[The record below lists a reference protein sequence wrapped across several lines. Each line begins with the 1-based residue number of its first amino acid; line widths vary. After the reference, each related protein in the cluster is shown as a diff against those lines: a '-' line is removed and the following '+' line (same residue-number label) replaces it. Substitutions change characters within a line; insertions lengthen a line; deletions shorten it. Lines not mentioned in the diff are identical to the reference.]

1 MNPTTPP
8 TSPSSPPPTRRG
20 VVLAVAGGPPLL
32 APPDDWVRALG
43 LDPADHPAPPADPD
57 ELVLWFS
64 DGPLALGFCRD
75 GTRRAHRLDFDRDAP
90 TDRASTALL
99 CRAVGLG
106 RGVRTV
112 IDATAGFGRDS
123 LALAAAGAEVTMIE
137 RHPVL
142 AAMLRDAL
150 ARAPDARGLRLIVA
164 DARDH
169 LESLR
174 RDASASPDAIYLDPM
189 YPDRGKTALPRSAAQ
204 ILRALHDHEETHE
217 PLIADVELLRAA
229 RAIARRRVVVKR
241 PPRAPALADGQTIA
255 VMHGSRARYDIY
267 APSPRNTAS
276 AP

>member
-1 MNPTTPP
+1 
-8 TSPSSPPPTRRG
+8 
-20 VVLAVAGGPPLL
+20 VVLAVAGADPLQ
-32 APPDDWVRALG
+32 APPADWVRAVG
-43 LDPADHPAPPADPD
+43 LDPVDHPAPPADPD
-57 ELVLWFS
+57 ELVLWFQ

-75 GTRRAHRLDFDRDAP
+75 GPRRAHHLDFDRDAP

-123 LALAAAGAEVTMIE
+123 LALAAAGADVTMIE
-137 RHPVL
+137 RHPIL

-150 ARAPDARGLRLIVA
+150 ARATDSRGLRLVVA

-174 RDASASPDAIYLDPM
+174 HDAAAAPDAIYLDPM
-189 YPDRGKTALPRSAAQ
+189 YPERGKSALPRGAAQ
-204 ILRALHDHEETHE
+204 LLRALHDQKE
-217 PLIADVELLRAA
+217 PNDPLAADVDLLRTA

-241 PPRAPALADGQTIA
+241 PPRAPALVEGQTIA
-255 VMHGSRARYDIY
+255 VMRGSRARYDIY
-267 APSPRNTAS
+267 APSPRDTAS
-276 AP
+276 GPWLEHT